1 VGKHRP
7 LAALL
12 AAILL
17 GLLTAVPGNPVAI
30 DSAFAAAPAGRLVV
44 TWKGDAP
51 AALGHGG
58 VDHVQR
64 SHVNRHRS
72 VVVARAG
79 EATAVAARLQ
89 NDPRVVSVVPDAVGA
104 VADWPAAQS
113 EPADPL
119 WADDQFDMRLIGLPE
134 AWTVSIGSAD
144 VVVAVLDTGYEASH
158 EDLVSVPIASQYN
171 ARTGTQSI
179 TDGYGHGTH
188 VAGTIAAGTNNALG
202 VASMAP
208 GVTIMPV
215 KILDSNGYGYWSDF
229 LEGVDWARTHGASV
243 INMSLGSGLSSSQIA
258 AFQPTFTAAW
268 NAGIV
273 IVAAAGNNNNNTP
286 FYPASFANVISVSA
300 SNNSDTKAGF
310 SNFGP
315 NVDLAAPGV
324 GITSTYVGN
333 TYKVMGGTSMA
344 TPHVAGLAALIR
356 SVHPEF
362 SPAEVETAMKATAKD
377 LGAAGRD
384 DVFGYGRIRAPRAL
398 AWLPPDIIPP
408 LATLMTPTAGTSS
421 ASEFVLPKVAFDEPV
436 NGVDATTVTLTD
448 GAGNPVA
455 ATLTYDS
462 LLNRATLAPA
472 TRLASRTTYRVV
484 VGGAITDLANNL
496 ITPTTFTFK
505 TTDSIRPQVIRKR
518 PVPGST
524 GVWRRVTIKIT
535 FSEPVKGV
543 SVDTLRLRDVR
554 TGKRV
559 ALRLHYDAAT
569 RTAYIDPIYRL
580 AELRWYRVRI
590 RDGIRDL
597 DGNTLAPEAWRFKT
611 R

>member
-597 DGNTLAPEAWRFKT
+597 GGNTLAPEAWRFKT